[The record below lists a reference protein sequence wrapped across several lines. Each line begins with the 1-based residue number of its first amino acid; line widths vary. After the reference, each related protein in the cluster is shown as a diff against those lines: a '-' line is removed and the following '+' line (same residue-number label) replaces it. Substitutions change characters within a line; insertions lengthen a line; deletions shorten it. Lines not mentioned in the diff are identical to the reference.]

1 MDLSLPFGV
10 HVDDSREKTSRFA
23 KGERRSVEMR
33 RAIWGKKKYIYLVGY
48 DRKIFKG
55 SNLRNPKIL
64 WLF

>member
-1 MDLSLPFGV
+1 MDLSLSFGI
-10 HVDDSREKTSRFA
+10 HVDDSREKTSRYG

-33 RAIWGKKKYIYLVGY
+33 RAIWDKKKIYLVGY